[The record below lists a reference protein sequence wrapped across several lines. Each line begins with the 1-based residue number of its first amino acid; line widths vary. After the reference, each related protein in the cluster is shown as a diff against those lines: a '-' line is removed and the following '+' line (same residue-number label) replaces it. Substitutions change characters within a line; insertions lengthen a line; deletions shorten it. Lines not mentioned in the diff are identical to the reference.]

1 MDAIVADIDDTII
14 DTERRRHSAWY
25 HVPGETSL
33 AGSRV
38 QRSHWRFSGNMH
50 SQTRKFGKIF
60 GCSLSASKKVE
71 LIYLSLTDLFPM
83 LQMLFGI
90 GAETTN

>member
-1 MDAIVADIDDTII
+1 
-14 DTERRRHSAWY
+14 
-25 HVPGETSL
+25 
-33 AGSRV
+33 
-38 QRSHWRFSGNMH
+38 MH

-60 GCSLSASKKVE
+60 GCLLSASKKVE